1 MTNNPSGQTPGRR
14 PEMGGGQTSSPR
26 GVYNPITLE
35 DRKEEGAF
43 LSQMESPIVRPVV
56 ALLFAT
62 IFGIAWTRPEFG
74 PLTILVL
81 AGCLL
86 YRLESWQ
93 RKLAAAPLILAAIRM
108 CLLMP
113 AYVTHW
119 TSASNPLLGALSQ
132 KPGGDSGIPWIPAF
146 LSVCLFYLPRNNS
159 VTLKIVLV
167 EAMMAIL
174 SSLLPADGFV
184 TILAMLN
191 YTLFFVVVVGLLLD
205 LKPSLQTLFAS
216 AGGFDPASV
225 RVYPATPPPP
235 RPVV

>member
-1 MTNNPSGQTPGRR
+1 MTKNLSGQN
-14 PEMGGGQTSSPR
+14 PEKRTGQSASPR
-26 GVYNPITLE
+26 GVYNPITLDDE
-35 DRKEEGAF
+35 REEGEF
-43 LSQMESPIVRPVV
+43 LGQLDSPLVRPVV

-93 RKLAAAPLILAAIRM
+93 RKPAAAPLILAAIRL

-119 TSASNPLLGALSQ
+119 TSPSNPLLGALSQ

-146 LSVCLFYLPRNNS
+146 LSVCLFYLPRSGS
-159 VTLKIVLV
+159 VTLKIVVV
-167 EAMMAIL
+167 EAMVAIL

-184 TILAMLN
+184 AILAMLN

-205 LKPSLQTLFAS
+205 LKPGLQTMFES
-216 AGGFDPASV
+216 ARAFDPASA

-235 RPVV
+235 RPV

>member
-1 MTNNPSGQTPGRR
+1 MTNNLSGQN
-14 PEMGGGQTSSPR
+14 PEKRTEQSSSPR
-26 GVYNPITLE
+26 GVYNPITLDE
-35 DRKEEGAF
+35 GREEGTF
-43 LSQMESPIVRPVV
+43 LGEIESPIVRACV

-74 PLTILVL
+74 PLTMLVL

-119 TSASNPLLGALSQ
+119 TSGANPLLGALSQ

-146 LSVCLFYLPRNNS
+146 LSVCLFYLPRTGS
-159 VTLKIVLV
+159 ITLKIVVV
-167 EAMMAIL
+167 EAMVAIL

-184 TILAMLN
+184 TILATLN

-205 LKPSLQTLFAS
+205 LKPRLQTMFAS
-216 AGGFDPASV
+216 AGEFDPASV

-235 RPVV
+235 RPVG

>member
-1 MTNNPSGQTPGRR
+1 MTKNLSGQN
-14 PEMGGGQTSSPR
+14 PEKRTGQSSSPR
-26 GVYNPITLE
+26 GVYNPITLDDE
-35 DRKEEGAF
+35 KEEGEF
-43 LSQMESPIVRPVV
+43 LGQLDSPIVRPVV

-93 RKLAAAPLILAAIRM
+93 RKLAAAPLTLAAIRM

-113 AYVTHW
+113 AYITHW
-119 TSASNPLLGALSQ
+119 TSGSNPLLGALNQ
-132 KPGGDSGIPWIPAF
+132 KPGSDSGFPWIPAF
-146 LSVCLFYLPRNNS
+146 LSVCLFYLPRTGS
-159 VTLKIVLV
+159 ITLKIVAV
-167 EAMMAIL
+167 EAMVAIL

-184 TILAMLN
+184 TMVAMLN
-191 YTLFFVVVVGLLLD
+191 YTLFFVVAVGLLLD
-205 LKPSLQTLFAS
+205 LKPGLQTMFAS
-216 AGGFDPASV
+216 AGEFNAASV